1 VDGVEKLELP
11 WPPSLNA
18 YWRIC
23 QGRLIVSSQARAY
36 RQKVCY
42 LAFKIRRAFWDK
54 KVFLHIEAYPPDKRC
69 RDIDNLLK
77 ITLDALQEAR
87 VYENDNQVC
96 RILLERKPVEKPGR
110 ILISFSEIKDDQCQ
124 AV

>member
-1 VDGVEKLELP
+1 MEGKDILELP
-11 WPPSLNA
+11 WPVSLNA

-42 LAFKIRRAFWDK
+42 MAYKLRRAYWDK
-54 KVFLHIEAYPPDKRC
+54 RVSMHIEAYPPDKRC

-77 ITLDALQEAR
+77 ITLDSLQEAKI
-87 VYENDNQVC
+87 YENDNQVE
-96 RILLERKPVEKPGR
+96 RILLERKSIEKPGK
-110 ILISFSEIKDDQCQ
+110 IVISFSEIKDD
-124 AV
+124 